1 MKSLGDNGF
10 IGRSSDGGDG
20 TFRLVLM
27 SCAAGL
33 GAFAAGC
40 GRNRAV
46 QQSDTSAFG
55 VKHIPYEMLFTAND
69 NFIFCNLH
77 RDSSSG
83 KRARPSDTRCAACLW
98 APFYDWGAMVCRCFE
113 LHARA
118 DDELS
123 LDWSLLAPE
132 AGRVTSPCPVVTYD
146 FVDKHCLR
154 NYCITENR
162 FID

>member
-1 MKSLGDNGF
+1 MPDIQNSFFYCAVQHLRRL
-10 IGRSSDGGDG
+10 RS
-20 TFRLVLM
+20 RLQ
-27 SCAAGL
+27 
-33 GAFAAGC
+33 AGC
-40 GRNRAV
+40 AV

-77 RDSSSG
+77 GDSSSG
-83 KRARPSDTRCAACLW
+83 RRARPPGNPMRSVSSG
-98 APFYDWGAMVCRCFE
+98 PFYDWGATVCRCFE

-118 DDELS
+118 DDELGYVWSS
-123 LDWSLLAPE
+123 LGPE
-132 AGRVTSPCPVVTYD
+132 AGRVTSSCPVVTYD

-154 NYCITENR
+154 NYCITEKR